1 MTSLLLSFVTLEK
14 SPEACVFSGY
24 FKAALTEGTGRLWL
38 QQAAIEA
45 TLYYYSWSERI
56 IPCTLYQKTK
66 KLFSIRIKEFLC
78 FVVFFPHEYRQ
89 LQKTK
94 TLQLPIIELF
104 CEQKHKSGYTS
115 RSPATYSNSRDI
127 LSRKSENDQGY
138 KKNSLLWTYTVQF
151 YYSPPSKSKKVGRT
165 IKYTYMCT
173 IFLVVVVA
181 LGLI

>member
-56 IPCTLYQKTK
+56 IPLHSVSKNKK
-66 KLFSIRIKEFLC
+66 KLFSKRIKEFLC

-151 YYSPPSKSKKVGRT
+151 QTLLQASLKKSGELLSTLTCVLL
-165 IKYTYMCT
+165 
-173 IFLVVVVA
+173 FL
-181 LGLI
+181 LLWQLWD